1 MTILIFDAKIFLTVF
16 LSLSAP
22 SFCFADVSSRTIRN
36 LKTQVENLSD
46 VPIVQTLNGL
56 VGGFTVT
63 SAVTQTDVDVYVL
76 DFTSP
81 KWTSNS
87 QRTGYWVS
95 RILI

>member
-16 LSLSAP
+16 LSLSAH

-56 VGGFTVT
+56 VGGFTET
-63 SAVTQTDVDVYVL
+63 SAVTQTNVDVYLGV
-76 DFTSP
+76 S
-81 KWTSNS
+81 SN
-87 QRTGYWVS
+87 
-95 RILI
+95 L